1 MTLPWQ
7 LLPTWIRLQELF
19 VFGPLQDEK
28 NVKCIAP
35 FTIEYLKGDLDLEH
49 EKLYSAILLEKKND
63 QIYISLQTKDC
74 EKELSAA
81 QTMGLQLAY
90 DNFCVLNQNNLS
102 ADWLLTYM
110 AQSQMKD
117 SLQQMPT
124 LHSVEMQNTC

>member
-1 MTLPWQ
+1 M
-7 LLPTWIRLQELF
+7 
-19 VFGPLQDEK
+19 
-28 NVKCIAP
+28 
-35 FTIEYLKGDLDLEH
+35 EH
-49 EKLYSAILLEKKND
+49 EKLYSDIPLEKKND

-90 DNFCVLNQNNLS
+90 DNFCVLNQSNLS

-110 AQSQMKD
+110 AQSQMKE

-124 LHSVEMQNTC
+124 LYSVGMKDTR